1 MIIGLDLGTN
11 NIVLSYFD
19 PKDSHGKLKTLTK
32 PIPSVV
38 SLVDNTI
45 IIGDEA
51 LKDPNSHRNL
61 KRRLSNNPKLLSIYT
76 SLLIKIKEIIDEQ
89 IKEDYKV
96 VATVPAYFS
105 ESDKEITKHAIISS
119 GLPLLRLLPEPTA
132 AGIAYGYFHHTI
144 EEVILVFDMGAGT
157 TDLTLMR
164 KSSDTLNENFYE
176 VISIMG
182 DVKFGGEDITK
193 ILSNEYKIEDAEIK
207 KILLSNNDIEEL
219 SQKKYFE
226 MLDTKYTDKI
236 NFLFDKILF
245 DGKIT
250 KKEVD
255 QIILVGGSTK
265 NPFIRKTVENYFQ
278 KDLKFLID
286 PDTAVSFGSCIYGN
300 SIQNKT
306 NNVILVDRLA
316 LSIGVEVEDGKYA
329 KLIEKG
335 SIIPIKKESFFTTQ
349 EDNQEFIIINIYQG
363 EHHYIKDNCLLG
375 SFRIE
380 IEPRNKCL
388 PKIAVSAEIDP
399 DGILIISAKDGKN
412 EEYLKIHTIR
422 NNNVEKFATILPQE
436 IYEEEFEMLYGLY
449 CGIKQQIMFQL
460 TENIYLKLDKDI
472 RMTNVEFMNE
482 IDTKIELFKNNFSR
496 LFKGSNI
503 TNYKIENMEENII
516 EIKDILST
524 LKNKYSEYL
533 TNYELENTKT
543 DWKKKL
549 ETLVTTLE
557 NYKLSEE
564 IEQHIYANIEKIIEL
579 DNINCEV
586 YFSEINDILDL

>member
-89 IKEDYKV
+89 IKEEYKV

-182 DVKFGGEDITK
+182 DVKFGGEDITR

-207 KILLSNNDIEEL
+207 KILLSDNDIEEL

-245 DGKIT
+245 DGNIT

-286 PDTAVSFGSCIYGN
+286 PDTAVSFGACIYGN

-306 NNVILVDRLA
+306 NNVVLVDRLA

-335 SIIPIKKESFFTTQ
+335 SIIPVKKESFFTTQ

-380 IEPRNKCL
+380 IEPRNKCV

-399 DGILIISAKDGKN
+399 DGILIISAIDGKN

-436 IYEEEFEMLYGLY
+436 IYEEEFEMLYELY
-449 CGIKQQIMFQL
+449 NGIKQQIMFQL

-472 RMTNVEFMNE
+472 RITNVEFMNE
-482 IDTKIELFKNNFSR
+482 IDTRIELFKNNFSR
-496 LFKGSNI
+496 LFKGSN
-503 TNYKIENMEENII
+503 TMNCKIENMEENII
-516 EIKDILST
+516 EIKDILSI